1 MLRRL
6 YYVLVLKVDNR
17 KTNNFNASFSR
28 DLSNLFLQFDD
39 SVAVTRLTV
48 K

>member
-1 MLRRL
+1 MLRLL
-6 YYVLVLKVDNR
+6 YYVPVLKVDGR
-17 KTNNFNASFSR
+17 KTKSFNASFSR